1 VRTQNVR
8 TRILLCALA
17 AAVVV
22 PGPASQAAEQCGST
36 LPAAPAG
43 LPTPVVFRTTCGSY
57 RARGDGA
64 VTHTHALRSP
74 WGAPSRFRIGVRDDH
89 VVLVEDG
96 RVRWRSKRVFRSPE
110 SDFDSVALGKR
121 SLAFSFMHG
130 RLWVSRLDA
139 HEHAV
144 GWSEG
149 ALAWTKRGDL
159 LTVRLRHGKP
169 NLAVR
174 DRNGLHPHLIARQP
188 KNYLVDDATQTV
200 IYVTAFGSLLRS
212 DGRTK
217 QTLADLGSLGFG
229 LRATLQVLPR
239 NMIAISSSERLTVL
253 RYDGSVFAAMKYP
266 ADSGGLTHG
275 WPQFAVAADR
285 VVAAVELDRPK
296 GGTAGE
302 DVYLLRAGDHQ
313 GTRLA
318 RLQDDWLGCGWM
330 VTMVWHGD
338 WVLYSDSV
346 VDVLAID
353 TSGGAQVDLSKTA
366 RQLPGVHVDENSGEY
381 VGLDFAVWG

>member
-17 AAVVV
+17 AAVVA
-22 PGPASQAAEQCGST
+22 PGPASQAAEQCGSS

-43 LPTPVVFRTTCGSY
+43 LPAPVVFRTACGSY

-64 VTHTHALRSP
+64 VTHTHAVRLP

-89 VVLVEDG
+89 VILVQDG
-96 RVRWRSKRVFRSPE
+96 RVRWRSKRVFTSPE
-110 SDFDSVALGKR
+110 SDFDSIAFGKH
-121 SLAFSFMHG
+121 SLAFSFVHG
-130 RLWVSRLDA
+130 QLWVSRLDA
-139 HEHAV
+139 HERAV

-174 DRNGLHPHLIARQP
+174 DRNGLHPRLIARQP

-200 IYVTAFGSLLRS
+200 IYVTASGSLVRS

-217 QTLADLGSLGFG
+217 ETLADLGSLGFG
-229 LRATLQVLPR
+229 LRATLKVLSR
-239 NMIAISSSERLTVL
+239 NMIAIWSPERLALL
-253 RYDGSVFAAMKYP
+253 RGDGSVFAAMDYP
-266 ADSGGLTHG
+266 AAPAGLTYG
-275 WPQFAVAADR
+275 WATFAVEDNR
-285 VVAAVELDRPK
+285 VAVAVELANRE
-296 GGTAGE
+296 GTLGE
-302 DVYLLRAGDHQ
+302 DVLFVLKAGDRQGHQ
-313 GTRLA
+313 LA
-318 RLQDDWLGCGWM
+318 RKQTQWAGCGWM
-330 VTMVWHGD
+330 VTLLWHGD
-338 WVLYSDSV
+338 WLLYSDSF

-353 TSGGAQVDLSKTA
+353 TNGGGRVDLSETA
-366 RQLPGVHVDENSGEY
+366 RQLPGVHIDEDSGMY
-381 VGLDFAVWG
+381 VGVDFAAWG

>member
-8 TRILLCALA
+8 TRILLCAL

-22 PGPASQAAEQCGST
+22 PGPASQAAEQCGSS

-43 LPTPVVFRTTCGSY
+43 LPAPVVFRTTCGSY
-57 RARGDGA
+57 RAGGDGA
-64 VTHTHALRSP
+64 VTHTHAVRSP

-89 VVLVEDG
+89 VVLFEDG
-96 RVRWRSKRVFRSPE
+96 RVRWRSKRVFTSPE
-110 SDFDSVALGKR
+110 SDFDSVAFGKH
-121 SLAFSFMHG
+121 SLAFSFVHG

-149 ALAWTKRGDL
+149 ALAWTGRGDL

-174 DRNGLHPHLIARQP
+174 DRNGLHPRLIARRP

-200 IYVTAFGSLLRS
+200 IYVTASGSLVRS

-229 LRATLQVLPR
+229 LRVTLQVLPR
-239 NMIAISSSERLTVL
+239 NMIAISSPERLALL
-253 RYDGSVFAAMKYP
+253 RGDGSVFAAMDYP
-266 ADSGGLTHG
+266 AAPAGLTYG
-275 WPQFAVAADR
+275 WATFAVADDR
-285 VVAAVELDRPK
+285 VAVAVELANRE
-296 GGTAGE
+296 GTLGE
-302 DVYLLRAGDHQ
+302 DVLFVLKAGDRQ
-313 GTRLA
+313 GDQLA
-318 RLQDDWLGCGWM
+318 HEQTQWAGCGWM
-330 VTMVWHGD
+330 VTLLWHGD
-338 WVLYSDSV
+338 WLLYSDSF

-353 TSGGAQVDLSKTA
+353 TNGGGRVDLSETA
-366 RQLPGVHVDENSGEY
+366 RQLPGVHIDEDSGMY

>member
-17 AAVVV
+17 AAVLA
-22 PGPASQAAEQCGST
+22 PGSASQAASQCGSS
-36 LPAAPAG
+36 LPVAPAG
-43 LPTPVVFRTTCGSY
+43 LLAPVVFRTTCGSY
-57 RARGDGA
+57 RAGGDGT
-64 VTHTHALRSP
+64 VTHTHAVRSP

-96 RVRWRSKRVFRSPE
+96 RVRWRSKRVFTSPE
-110 SDFDSVALGKR
+110 SDFDSVAFGKH
-121 SLAFSFMHG
+121 SLAFSFVHG

-159 LTVRLRHGKP
+159 LTVRLRHRKP

-174 DRNGLHPHLIARQP
+174 DRNGSHPRLIARQP
-188 KNYLVDDATQTV
+188 KNYLVDDAAQTV
-200 IYVTAFGSLLRS
+200 IYVTAFGSLVRS

-239 NMIAISSSERLTVL
+239 NMIAISSPERLALL
-253 RYDGSVFAAMKYP
+253 RGDGSLFAAIKYP
-266 ADSGGLTHG
+266 ADAAGLTHG
-275 WPQFAVAADR
+275 WPTFTVADDR
-285 VVAAVELDRPK
+285 VGAAVELLRPK

-302 DVYLLRAGDHQ
+302 DVYVLRPGDVQ
-313 GTRLA
+313 GRRLA
-318 RLQDDWLGCGWM
+318 RLQDDWVGCGWM
-330 VTMVWHGD
+330 VTMSWHGD
-338 WVLYSDSV
+338 WLLYSDSV

-353 TSGGAQVDLSKTA
+353 TRGGRQIDLSGAA
-366 RQLPGVHVDENSGEY
+366 RQLPGVQLDENSGEY